1 MKPISSE
8 GSKSYTS
15 ETSSEEIRKTGKSE
29 TILNHKKTPNIKNTK
44 KNSNRVSIEKHD
56 IDKILADLSHDIKLG
71 SDDKVIKTL
80 SEKPFLI
87 NLNFL
92 PNKDTIFIHAC
103 LHGSTNLVKAMMKLE
118 GFNIEARGANGNRP
132 LLAASIANRPEIVQL
147 LLENSAII
155 YMQNENGMD
164 AVLAAACYGC
174 LDVLKLLQ
182 AHGANMGLSY
192 DEFSYET
199 PLIMAAANNQESIV
213 KYILKTQASSINRA
227 DNRGMTPLMH
237 AITNGSSS
245 CIRMLM
251 SHESIDFAAKDKR
264 GRNALMHAVE
274 SDNLAVVKELA
285 RSSDIN
291 AIALGGHSAFHMA
304 IVGKNEAMIN
314 FFLKEMSEKLD
325 RTPVISP
332 VVLAASQGDLSLVKR
347 LLEAGF
353 SLENRDVNSGNA
365 VLEAARNGRV
375 DVLEYFIKKFGRNED
390 LLVQAATQAAGSGS
404 IDSLRILKR
413 YVKNIFTKN
422 TKDGDWSA
430 VFSALKNNQIEVLK
444 YMLKHDANF
453 FKSEQNRITPFEYAL
468 KNNIIEVVDLVLDS
482 SSGKSID
489 LHDTSLHYL
498 REFIN
503 SDPPM
508 YIVEKFAN
516 KNFLENG
523 RIKKISEFD
532 APQGEIFDILEFGG
546 NAGKNSKV
554 VDSWVKNSKDIHLNQ
569 FLKNGV
575 HADQPRFLMEIDRWM
590 KSKGVMATIREFVV
604 AAFKSVTNLQLV
616 LRKFAGDKDPSQAQ
630 LSRLV
635 SLIFGAEDFALNPA
649 THFFNLG
656 LSPEAEK
663 QLNELMTAQCSVLG
677 ISKSHSINRQ
687 DNSMLNALNGI
698 FFECYDESSSTLNSS
713 QLYSFLTND
722 LGFFDI
728 TAKRIIK
735 AFEKVAASDFKI
747 SGLNNAI
754 KNSLASV
761 FDGSQTPEGLQNMVN
776 ARMEIEDFDFLNR
789 LLLEEWRIFRNSV
802 GLKNL

>member
-1 MKPISSE
+1 MKPISSQ
-8 GSKSYTS
+8 GSASHTS
-15 ETSSEEIRKTGKSE
+15 ETSSDEIRKKGKSQN
-29 TILNHKKTPNIKNTK
+29 ILSDKKTPKIKNTQ
-44 KNSNRVSIEKHD
+44 KNSNKVSVEKHD
-56 IDKILADLSHDIKLG
+56 IDNILADLSRDIKLG

-80 SEKPFLI
+80 SENPFLI

-103 LHGSTNLVKAMMKLE
+103 LYGSTNLVKAMMKLE
-118 GFNIEARGANGNRP
+118 GFNIESRGANGNGP

-174 LDVLKLLQ
+174 LDVLKLLR
-182 AHGANMGLSY
+182 AHGADMGRNY
-192 DEFSYET
+192 DDFSYET
-199 PLIMAAANNQESIV
+199 PLIMAAANNQEGIV
-213 KYILKTQASSINRA
+213 DYILKTQASSINRA

-237 AITNGSSS
+237 AITNGNSS

-251 SHESIDFAAKDKR
+251 SHESIDCAAKDKR

-274 SDNLAVVKELA
+274 SNNIAVVKELA

-291 AIALGGHSAFHMA
+291 ANALGGHSAFHMA
-304 IVGKNEAMIN
+304 IVGKNEAMID
-314 FFLKEMSEKLD
+314 FFLGEMSENLD

-353 SLENRDVNSGNA
+353 SIENRSPNSGNA
-365 VLEAARNGRV
+365 VLEAARCGQV
-375 DVLEYFIKKFGRNED
+375 EVLEYFIKKFGRNED
-390 LLVQAATQAAGSGS
+390 LLVRAAIQAAGAGS
-404 IDSLRILKR
+404 IDSLRILKK
-413 YVKNIFTKN
+413 YVKDVFTKDP
-422 TKDGDWSA
+422 KDDGGSA
-430 VFSALKNNQIEVLK
+430 VFSALKNNQIGVLK
-444 YMLKHDANF
+444 YMLKHDVNF

-468 KNNIIEVVDLVLDS
+468 ENKIIEVVDLVLDS

-489 LHDTSLHYL
+489 LQDASINSI
-498 REFIN
+498 RDFIN
-503 SDPPM
+503 DDPPM

-523 RIKKISEFD
+523 RIQKISEFYTPK
-532 APQGEIFDILEFGG
+532 AETFDVLEFGG
-546 NAGKNSKV
+546 NAGKNSRL
-554 VDSWVKNSKDIHLNQ
+554 VDSWIKDSKGVHLDR

-575 HADQPRFLMEIDRWM
+575 HGDQPRFLTEIDRWM

-604 AAFKSVTNLQLV
+604 AAFNSVTNLQLV
-616 LRKFAGDKDPSQAQ
+616 LRKFAGNKDPSQAQ
-630 LSRLV
+630 LSQLV

-649 THFFNLG
+649 THFCSLG

-663 QLNELMTAQCSVLG
+663 QLHELMTAQCSVLG

-698 FFECYDESSSTLNSS
+698 FFECYDESSSTLNSA
-713 QLYSFLTND
+713 QIYSFLTND

-735 AFEKVAASDFKI
+735 AFEKVAASEFKI

-754 KNSLASV
+754 KNALASV
-761 FDGSQTPEGLQNMVN
+761 FDGPQTPEGLQDMVN

-789 LLLEEWRIFRNSV
+789 LLLEEWRVFRNSV